1 MIERARFE
9 LVTAVRSLFSTPV
22 PTLAAVVT
30 LAVAAGVNLAMF
42 GLIDRALLSPPALVI
57 DAAHV
62 FTASFQ
68 ASDDPASGRMTTT
81 SYVTY
86 AAVRDQV
93 PALSGAAAFQRTPTS
108 VVIEGEQRRVVAML
122 VSGQY
127 FGVLG
132 VRPAL
137 GPGIHAGH
145 DDAGAPPVAVL
156 SHAFWRSAFGG
167 HRDVI
172 GRRLFLRGL
181 EYTVGGVM
189 PAGFSGHSSADVDLW
204 VPFAAAMRASPGW
217 DQDSFRNI
225 LSIVVRLAPGV
236 AVEAA
241 ETQAGAAV
249 GRRVRLSGIAGAGVA
264 ATEQRVAWWLGG
276 VSLLVF
282 VIGLANA
289 GTLLVV
295 RAARRR
301 HDLAIRA
308 AIGASRGR
316 LIVQGVVEASV
327 LASAATLFSLL
338 LAPWLDNVV
347 RRVLFPGLVAIG
359 HVDARTVATAGLA
372 GLLAL
377 LVAAMA
383 NLWQLPRESAAQ
395 DISAAGRGGPRRK
408 KALTALL
415 LVQTTLSV
423 MLLAGAAMFGTSF
436 YRLAAQDFGMR
447 MDGVVVAEF
456 ELGPGSPPGSGQLL
470 AEAIDQV
477 RALPHVQLVSA
488 IDAIPFG
495 GFNVPPI
502 SVPGRPRPNV
512 GGQLPHLIAATPEL
526 FKILRIEVVE
536 GRAFTETDGRGAP
549 VVIVNQAMARGV
561 WPGESALGKCIRIG
575 FDPDFDPMTSAGPP
589 TPSAKVPCREVIGV
603 TRDVRQRSLLP
614 VDNEAR
620 LMQYFVPM
628 AQVPS
633 PPFAPQSG
641 PPVRGLMIRTDA
653 HAEAL
658 APAIRRLIVGDRRD
672 LPFLSV
678 QPYMQLLDRQMRP
691 WQLGTTLLALFSAL
705 AVAVAAVGLY
715 AAFAH
720 AVAERRR
727 EMAIRLAM
735 GARPAIVTRMILR
748 EALVLASGGVGCGL
762 MAAILAGRGVQ
773 SLLFGTTPSDP
784 LALASAAIVMLLVAA
799 GATLLPAR
807 AAARADPNT
816 LLRVN

>member
-9 LVTAVRSLFSTPV
+9 LLTAVRSLLSTPV
-22 PTLAAVVT
+22 PTLAAIAT

-42 GLIDRALLSPPALVI
+42 GLIDRALLSPPAGVADPAGVYTVSFLV
-57 DAAHV
+57 
-62 FTASFQ
+62 
-68 ASDDPASGRMTTT
+68 SDDVARGRMTTT

-93 PALSGAAAFQRTPTS
+93 PAFAGAAAFQRNDAS
-108 VVIEGEQRRVVAML
+108 VVVDGEQRRVNTMI
-122 VSGQY
+122 VSGSY
-127 FGVLG
+127 FDVLG

-137 GPGIHAGH
+137 GPGIHASH
-145 DDAGAPPVAVL
+145 DEAGAPPAAVL
-156 SHAFWRSAFGG
+156 SHVFWRSAFGG
-167 HRDVI
+167 SRDAI

-181 EYTVGGVM
+181 EYTVAGVM
-189 PAGFSGHSSADVDLW
+189 PAGFSGHSAAAVDLW

-217 DQDSFRNI
+217 DQDAFRNI
-225 LSIVVRLAPGV
+225 LSIVVRLAPGAV
-236 AVEAA
+236 VEAA
-241 ETQAGAAV
+241 ETQAGAAI
-249 GRRVRLSGIAGAGVA
+249 GRRVQLSGIAGAEVA

-282 VIGLANA
+282 AIGLANA

-301 HDLAIRA
+301 HDVAIRA

-316 LIVQGVVEASV
+316 LIVQGMVEAALLS
-327 LASAATLFSLL
+327 LAATLLSLL
-338 LAPWLDNVV
+338 LAPWLDSVV
-347 RRVLFPGLVAIG
+347 RRVLFPGLVAIAS
-359 HVDARTVATAGLA
+359 VDTRTVLTAAIA

-377 LVAAMA
+377 AVATAA
-383 NLWQLPRESAAQ
+383 NLWQLPREAAAQ
-395 DISAAGRGGPRRK
+395 DIAAAGRGGPRRR

-447 MDGVVVAEF
+447 MEGVVVAEF
-456 ELGPGSPPGSGQLL
+456 ELGPGSPPGSGRLF

-477 RALPHVQLVSA
+477 RALPHVQLVSV

-495 GFNVPPI
+495 GFHVPPI
-502 SVPGRPRPNV
+502 SVPDRPQPNV

-526 FKILRIEVVE
+526 FKILGIEIVE
-536 GRAFTETDGRGAP
+536 GRAFTEADGRGAP
-549 VVIVNQAMARGV
+549 VVVVNQAMARGV
-561 WPGESALGKCIRIG
+561 WPGERALGKCIRIG

-589 TPSAKVPCREVIGV
+589 TPSVKVPCREVIGV

-620 LMQYFVPM
+620 LMQYYVPM
-628 AQVPS
+628 SQVPS

-641 PPVRGLMIRTDA
+641 SPVRGLLIRTDA
-653 HAEAL
+653 HAGTL
-658 APAIRRLIVGDRRD
+658 APAIRRLIVGDRTD

-691 WQLGTTLLALFSAL
+691 WQLGTTLLVLFSLL

-735 GARPAIVTRMILR
+735 GARPANVTRMILR
-748 EALVLASGGVGCGL
+748 EALVLAAAGVVCGSI
-762 MAAILAGRGVQ
+762 AATLAGRGIQ

-784 LALASAAIVMLLVAA
+784 LVLISAVGVMLLVAA
-799 GATLLPAR
+799 AATLLPAR